1 MTIRF
6 AIVLVINLYVTRA
19 VLDVLGVVDFGV
31 YNVVCGFV
39 SLFSFLNISMTNGIQ
54 RFYNVALGQQ
64 DSRGIS
70 RVYNASLLIQVL
82 LVILMVAALE
92 IIGHWYIMHKLVVPP
107 ERFIAAQWVFQLA
120 VLSFVFV
127 IIQVPYSSIIMAK
140 EKMDYFALVS
150 VTDAVLKLLIV
161 IILPFFS
168 GDLLI
173 WYGILLAGVSVLNF
187 FMYFV
192 YAKVR
197 FEEIRLSRSL
207 VKDEFKSIIT
217 FSGWNIFGSFAFL
230 MREQGIDVLMNLFF
244 GPVVN
249 AARGIANQVNGAFTS
264 LISNMTTAIRPQ
276 MIQSY
281 ASGEVQRSLRLME
294 TISKLSC
301 SSLYLV
307 ALPILLEISF
317 ILQLWLKGNVPDH
330 TDTFLIII
338 ICIAFINNL
347 NAAVSAIIHASG
359 QMMVYQITTSL
370 ISLTGIPMAYLL
382 LRHGWA
388 PESALICVFIFVSIS
403 QIASLFILR
412 HIVPE
417 FSISRY
423 LRSVILPLL
432 LLALITCPILFGIRL
447 CMTDGWLRLIILTF
461 STLIIVLPTIYWI
474 VLNSDEKKMCQTLL
488 TKFIHR
494 S

>member
-54 RFYNVALGQQ
+54 RFYNVELGKQ
-64 DSRGIS
+64 DSLGVR
-70 RVYNASLLIQVL
+70 RVYNAALLIQVL
-82 LVILMVAALE
+82 LIIVVITALE
-92 IIGHWYIMHKLVVPP
+92 LIGHWYIANKLVVPP
-107 ERFIAAQWVFQLA
+107 ERLTAAQWIFQLA
-120 VLSFVFV
+120 VFSFIFV

-161 IILPFFS
+161 IGLPFLS

-187 FMYFV
+187 FMYFI
-192 YAKVR
+192 YAKIH
-197 FEEIRLSRSL
+197 FEEIKLFPSL
-207 VKDEFKSIIT
+207 VKDKFLSIIS
-217 FSGWNIFGSFAFL
+217 FSGWNIFGSFSFL

-264 LISNMTTAIRPQ
+264 LVSNMTTAIRPQ

-281 ASGEVQRSLRLME
+281 ASGEVRRSLRLME

-301 SSLYLV
+301 STIYLV
-307 ALPILLEISF
+307 ALPIMLEISF

-330 TDTFLIII
+330 TSTFLVIII
-338 ICIAFINNL
+338 FISIINNL

-359 QMMVYQITTSL
+359 QMMTYQIVTSI
-370 ISLTGIPMAYLL
+370 ISLTSIPIAYLL
-382 LRHGWA
+382 LRYGWA
-388 PESALICVFIFVSIS
+388 PESALICVFLFVSIS

-432 LLALITCPILFGIRL
+432 LLALITCPILFGVRQ
-447 CMTDGWLRLIILTF
+447 CMSEGWLRLVII
-461 STLIIVLPTIYWI
+461 IISAAIVVIPAVYWV
-474 VLNSDEKKMCQTLL
+474 VLNGDEKKMCRTLL

-494 S
+494 T